1 MKIRRQLYIEVN
13 KGGYGRFRGVEIA
26 VGKRSVFRFELH
38 IYKRDS
44 GFGGFGGY
52 SNFARLGA

>member
-1 MKIRRQLYIEVN
+1 MKRRHQLYIEIN

-26 VGKRSVFRFELH
+26 VGKRSVFRLELH

-44 GFGGFGGY
+44 GFGGY